1 MGWKDRTEL
10 LLKKD
15 AIDKLAHAHVL
26 IAGLGGVGGMCAEM
40 LCRAG
45 IGKFTLFDADVI
57 QETNINRQ
65 IIATTENIGQFK
77 CDEWEK
83 RLKSIN
89 PKVDITIHK
98 EFLRDDHIPEVLKGN
113 FDYVVDA
120 IDTLSP
126 KVFFIYHAV
135 KNGHKLV
142 SSLGSGGKIA
152 PEKIEISDIADS
164 HHCKLGFYV
173 RKRLHKLGVR
183 TGFDVV
189 YSPEPVMENTFIE
202 IEDGTNQKSIV
213 GTISYMPNAFGAF
226 MASVVI
232 RRLLGMDEHLTTRI
246 KEK

>member
-1 MGWKDRTEL
+1 MGWQDRTEL
-10 LLKKD
+10 LLNKESLE
-15 AIDKLAHAHVL
+15 KLASSHVL

-45 IGKFTLFDADVI
+45 IGKFTLFDADVVN
-57 QETNINRQ
+57 ETNINRQ
-65 IIATTENIGQFK
+65 IIATTENIGKYK

-83 RLKSIN
+83 RLRSIN
-89 PKVDITIHK
+89 PDVQIETNK
-98 EFLRDDHIPEVLKGN
+98 EFLRDDRIPEVLEGK

-142 SSLGSGGKIA
+142 SSLGSGSRMA
-152 PEKIEISDIADS
+152 PEKIEISDVADS

-189 YSPEPVMENTFIE
+189 FSPEPVMENTFME

-213 GTISYMPNAFGAF
+213 GTISFMPNVYGAF
-226 MASVVI
+226 LASVVV
-232 RRLLGMDEHLTTRI
+232 RKLLGIEV
-246 KEK
+246 